1 MLAFMAQM
9 FSFVGELLKCAS
21 LKVLGDKFPKT
32 LYKAKKRLGVQAD
45 TFAKYVSCTKCHTI
59 YTLDDATNSNS
70 NGVKV
75 SKKCCYVRYSNHCQL
90 RMRQPCGNLLLK
102 TMKSSRGSTFLM
114 PISTYCYQNPI
125 HCLEELLNR
134 PSMLQLCEEWR
145 NRTVENDKLC
155 DVYDGQMWEHFEF
168 DCMGEPFL
176 ANSMNFL
183 IILNCDWFQP
193 FKHTQ
198 YSVGVLYLAV
208 TNLPRQIRFRR
219 ENIMVVGIIPGPSE
233 PSKNINSYLD
243 PLVTDLKQLW
253 KGVTVKINGRPTAIR
268 AALSCL
274 ACDVPAAR
282 KVGGF
287 VGHNG
292 NMGCSKCL
300 KQFPVEKFG
309 ENPDYSGFDK
319 SEWEPRN
326 HGTHVWY
333 ARQQKHAKTEKE
345 RMCIESM
352 HGARYTSLYELP
364 YYHAI
369 SSCVIDPMHCL
380 FLGIAIKALF

>member
-1 MLAFMAQM
+1 M
-9 FSFVGELLKCAS
+9 S
-21 LKVLGDKFPKT
+21 
-32 LYKAKKRLGVQAD
+32 
-45 TFAKYVSCTKCHTI
+45 KCHII

-75 SKKCCYVRYSNHCQL
+75 TKKCCYVWYSNHFQL

-125 HCLEELLNR
+125 HCLEELLKQ

-155 DVYDGQMWEHFEF
+155 DVYDGKMWEHFEF

-198 YSVGVLYLAV
+198 YSVGVLYLAAA
-208 TNLPRQIRFRR
+208 NLPRQIRFCR

-233 PSKNINSYLD
+233 LSKNINSYLD

-253 KGVTVKINGRPTAIR
+253 TGVTVKIDGRPTAIR

-282 KVGGF
+282 KVGGY

-292 NMGCSKCL
+292 NMG
-300 KQFPVEKFG
+300 
-309 ENPDYSGFDK
+309 
-319 SEWEPRN
+319 
-326 HGTHVWY
+326 
-333 ARQQKHAKTEKE
+333 
-345 RMCIESM
+345 
-352 HGARYTSLYELP
+352 
-364 YYHAI
+364 
-369 SSCVIDPMHCL
+369 
-380 FLGIAIKALF
+380 